1 MMMAPRFIP
10 SRLDVIENIEDYQP
24 GGYHPISVGDTFD
37 HGRFRV
43 LHKLGFGGS
52 STVWMARD
60 MLEEG
65 RIVTLKAMR
74 ADVPSSKVPNEI
86 PELAISQKL
95 RASFPPSLS
104 VNFQTVDYHFFV
116 QGPNGSHLFL
126 VFPYAGPS
134 IRAMSNSPG
143 RTAGSRRLHADLARK
158 VAKQTAML
166 IHHMHCIGVV
176 HGGKSSQR
184 CQLLTNDPIQT

>member
-1 MMMAPRFIP
+1 MQ
-10 SRLDVIENIEDYQP
+10 SRISKITQP

-52 STVWMARD
+52 STVLASARP
-60 MLEEG
+60 EG
-65 RIVTLKAMR
+65 DQSRIVTLKAMR

-95 RASFPPSLS
+95 RASLPPSES
-104 VNFQTVDYHFFV
+104 VYFQTVDHHFFV

-126 VFPYAGPS
+126 IFPLSGPS
-134 IRAMSNSPG
+134 ILAMSDSPG
-143 RTAGSRRLHADLARK
+143 RTAGSRQLRADLARK
-158 VAKQTAML
+158 VAKQTAMMM
-166 IHHMHCIGVV
+166 HHMHCTGVV
-176 HGGKSSQR
+176 HGGKQSSASFS
-184 CQLLTNDPIQT
+184 TMSVAGE